1 MAVSTPF
8 SVVVALCYCWTAYGM
23 AGLRPGGDH
32 IGMFG
37 VIIVLCYLIAAQVS
51 TACVAHLAC

>member
-1 MAVSTPF
+1 MPF
-8 SVVVALCYCWTAYGM
+8 SVVVGLCFGWVAYGM

-37 VIIVLCYLIAAQVS
+37 VIIDLCYLIAAQVRS
-51 TACVAHLAC
+51 HSV

>member
-1 MAVSTPF
+1 
-8 SVVVALCYCWTAYGM
+8 VVVGLCFGWVAYGM

-37 VIIVLCYLIAAQVS
+37 VVIVLCYLIAAQVRL
-51 TACVAHLAC
+51 TA